1 MSDTANSGWPK
12 GFPANGSRLIVLGAV
27 VLVLLILLL
36 TSFFVVDQSET
47 AIVLRFGRFER
58 EVGPGLRW
66 KIPFGIEESLIVPTQ
81 RVQKMEFGFRTEV
94 AGFNTRYS
102 TGDFS
107 NESVMLTGDLNIV
120 NIEWEVQYRITDARQ
135 WLFNI
140 EDPIRTV
147 RDIGQSVMNQLI
159 GDRAI
164 IDVLSSGRPAIEFE
178 AEQMMNEYFR
188 NYKIGVTVNTVR
200 TQNILPPPGR
210 VQDAFEDVNTA
221 IQDMNRLINEGRE
234 AINREIPRARG
245 EAEQV
250 IEVARGYAA
259 ERVNRARGDVARF
272 NAVRFEFERNPSV
285 TRTRLYY
292 EAMEEVFRNTENLQL
307 VDRDLQNF
315 IPLLNLRGG
324 DQ

>member
-1 MSDTANSGWPK
+1 MSDSANSGRPS
-12 GFPANGSRLIVLGAV
+12 GFPANGQRLIVLGAV
-27 VLVLLILLL
+27 VLVLFILVL

-47 AIVLRFGRFER
+47 AIVLRFGRFDR

-66 KIPFGIEESLIVPTQ
+66 KIPFGIEESLIVPIQ

-102 TGDFS
+102 SRDFT

-120 NIEWEVQYRITDARQ
+120 DIEWEVQYRITDARQ

-164 IDVLSSGRPAIEFE
+164 IEVLSSGRTAIEFE
-178 AEQMMNEYFR
+178 AEQLMNEYFR
-188 NYKIGVTVNTVR
+188 NYGIGVTVNTVR
-200 TQNILPPPGR
+200 TQNILPPSGR

-272 NAVRFEFERNPSV
+272 NAVRTEFERNPSV

-292 EAMEEVFRNTENLQL
+292 EGMEDVFKNADKLQL
-307 VDRDLQNF
+307 IDKELQNF
-315 IPLLNLRGG
+315 IPLLNLKGG
-324 DQ
+324 TQ